1 MADGA
6 APMAGRRAGEASVD
20 IERDSQIRELAYRM
34 WEDAGRPEGGA
45 DEFWYA
51 AERLLAEEHQG
62 LREEPAEFEAA
73 IPPADDALAP
83 DEAPK
88 APESSRRRAAGR

>member
-1 MADGA
+1 
-6 APMAGRRAGEASVD
+6 MAGRRAGEASVD
-20 IERDSQIRELAYRM
+20 TERDSQIRELAYRM

-62 LREEPAEFEAA
+62 LREEPAEFEAGEAA
-73 IPPADDALAP
+73 IPPADEALAL
-83 DEAPK
+83 DEVPK